1 MNTKLLS
8 VLVGALMGAG
18 LSILSAGAAV
28 AGHTET
34 CADNPIDYPL
44 LEEPAELK
52 EDGPVSS
59 PFHNGV
65 ATIHLTQDRIG
76 PEDLLRRDL
85 GISHELNCNV
95 IVVLEDNL
103 VPADL
108 QERTVDVENRLFD
121 RVDGLQRRVMELV

>member
-1 MNTKLLS
+1 MNTKRLS
-8 VLVGALMGAG
+8 VLVVAAIGAG
-18 LSILSAGAAV
+18 LINAGAAI

-44 LEEPAELK
+44 LEEPAKPK

-65 ATIHLTQDRIG
+65 ATIHLTQDRVG
-76 PEDLLRRDL
+76 PEHLLGRDL
-85 GISHELNCNV
+85 GLSHELNCNV

-103 VPADL
+103 LPADL

-121 RVDGLQRRVMELV
+121 RLDGLQRRVMELE